1 MKARIRPEK
10 EVFLLYKLGED
21 TEKGKKLRQFLSAMN
36 IETVT
41 VTEEMLCESV
51 GYCAGMEGFSVSGKV
66 CDSQPLPYEMM
77 VMKVSSRQ
85 RLNEI
90 LGAFSREPSL
100 RVERKAVITPTNR
113 DWPFRQ
119 LYEEVCREHEYMTAR
134 GGKQEE

>member
-10 EVFLLYKLGED
+10 EVLLLYKLGED
-21 TEKGKKLRQFLSAMN
+21 TEKGKKLRQLLSAMN

-41 VTEEMLCESV
+41 VSEEMLCESV
-51 GYCAGMEGFSVSGKV
+51 GYCAGMEGFSASGKA
-66 CDSQPLPYEMM
+66 CDSEPLPYEMM

-113 DWPFRQ
+113 DWPFRR